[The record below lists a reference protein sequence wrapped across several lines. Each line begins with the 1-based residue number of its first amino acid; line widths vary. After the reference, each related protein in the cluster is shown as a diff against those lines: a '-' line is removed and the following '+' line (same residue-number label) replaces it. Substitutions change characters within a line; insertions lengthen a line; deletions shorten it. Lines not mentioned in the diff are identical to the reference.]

1 MNTFHLG
8 RNQWLRN
15 LLCFSSRREDLIRAY
30 PWSKKYLINDWE
42 IIIAYWEESE
52 QSEMLANKCALF
64 QKTTGTSGGFL
75 GEGVI
80 AVKPPE
86 NFAILIL
93 I

>member
-1 MNTFHLG
+1 
-8 RNQWLRN
+8 
-15 LLCFSSRREDLIRAY
+15 
-30 PWSKKYLINDWE
+30 
-42 IIIAYWEESE
+42 
-52 QSEMLANKCALF
+52 MLANKCALF
-64 QKTTGTSGGFL
+64 QKTTGTSGGFM